1 MTVTGT
7 INGRQRPVQKE
18 RGTTLA
24 ELLIA
29 TVIFGFLTMILLGV
43 INFGTRSWKTV
54 ESRSSAEKEVRRAL
68 LDLSR
73 SLRNTDVRTFSYGN
87 TEISGK
93 RVSWMAFATAQA
105 KELYDP
111 EYITFDG
118 TGTTATDKMPWTY
131 FILYYAIPP
140 SGDSCSTDVYN
151 TSSLASSQF
160 KCPHKLLIKKYL
172 LIGGS
177 GINLPSGRSY
187 LIESEVTPYL
197 TSTPSVNEVNTSSET
212 AIKAIEDDTTL
223 GTEVFK
229 RAVRVVSKNVLI
241 FAANYFDPWAHRGDS
256 SLGCPEVQFSVK
268 CFKVLEFASSGSIGT
283 MNLHDSSVNKTFS
296 VQVDQKIIPAN
307 NNSEEN
313 LQ

>member
-1 MTVTGT
+1 MIVTT
-7 INGRQRPVQKE
+7 IAGRQKPVHNE

-87 TEISGK
+87 YNNSGK
-93 RVSWMAFATAQA
+93 RISWMAFKTAQA
-105 KELYDP
+105 RELYDP

-118 TGTTATDKMPWTY
+118 TGASYEEKMPWTY

-140 SGDSCSTDVYN
+140 SGDTCENDVYDV
-151 TSSLASSQF
+151 SSLASSQY

-172 LIGGS
+172 LIGGTN
-177 GINLPSGRSY
+177 GISTSKSY
-187 LIESEVTPYL
+187 LSESDVTAYL
-197 TSTPSVNEVNTSSET
+197 TPTTSVNDINASNEK
-212 AIKAIEDDTTL
+212 AIKAIEDDSTL

-241 FAANYFDPWAHRGDS
+241 FAANYFDPWGNRGDS
-256 SLGCPEVQFSVK
+256 SLECPEVQFSVK

-296 VQVDQKIIPAN
+296 VQVDQKVIPAN
-307 NNSEEN
+307 NNSEEK

>member
-1 MTVTGT
+1 M
-7 INGRQRPVQKE
+7 PKD

-73 SLRNTDVRTFSYGN
+73 SLRNTDVRTVSYGN
-87 TEISGK
+87 HSNIS
-93 RVSWMAFATAQA
+93 WLAFKTAQA
-105 KELYDP
+105 AELYDP

-118 TGTTATDKMPWTY
+118 TGSTYQDKLPWTY

-140 SGDSCSTDVYN
+140 AGDSCSGDVYN
-151 TSSLASSQF
+151 TSSLASSEF

-172 LIGGS
+172 LIGGTD
-177 GINLPSGRSY
+177 GISSTKSY
-187 LIESEVTPYL
+187 LSDTDVTPYL
-197 TSTPSVNEVNTSSET
+197 TATTSVNEVDTAAEK
-212 AIKAIEDDTTL
+212 AIKAIEDDTSL
-223 GTEVFK
+223 GSEVFK
-229 RAVRVVSKNVLI
+229 NAVRVVCKNVLI
-241 FAANYFDPWAHRGDS
+241 FSSNYYDPWGGRGDS
-256 SLGCPEVQFSVK
+256 SMQCPEVQFSVK
-268 CFKVLEFASSGSIGT
+268 CFKVLEFASSGSIGN
-283 MNLHDSSVNKTFS
+283 MNLNASTVNQVFS
-296 VQVDQKIIPAN
+296 VQVDQKIIPGN
-307 NNSEEN
+307 NNSETN